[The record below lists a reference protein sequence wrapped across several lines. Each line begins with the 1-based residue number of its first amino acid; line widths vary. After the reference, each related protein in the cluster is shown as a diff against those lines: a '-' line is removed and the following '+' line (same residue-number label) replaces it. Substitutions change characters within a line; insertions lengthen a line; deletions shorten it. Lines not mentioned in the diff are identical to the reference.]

1 MLKLNKKYN
10 VVILDFVKTLVREK
24 LEWNKLRENNAKIFK
39 KYGINIQP
47 QHLRPVIEQTASQLY
62 YLKHL
67 KFSNKKILQIEKELL
82 KAHKKFEED
91 SIGLFSLYEDTIPF
105 LNYATKHN
113 LKIGI
118 LTNNFSSTVSKVLA
132 KLKVPFKGPV
142 IGREHV
148 KLPKPNPEGIIKL
161 SKLLNVT
168 ADNCFVVGD
177 SDFDIDAAK
186 QINSLSIFIKRT
198 DDLKLRYMKPD
209 YIITSLSEIIIS

>member
-1 MLKLNKKYN
+1 MLKISKKYK
-10 VVILDFVKTLVREK
+10 VVILDFVKTLVKER
-24 LEWNKLRENNAKIFK
+24 LEWDKLREANAKIFK

-67 KFSNKKILQIEKELL
+67 KFSNKKILQIERELL
-82 KAHKKFEED
+82 KAHEKFEED
-91 SIGLFSLYEDTIPF
+91 SIGLFSLYTDTIPF

-113 LKIGI
+113 LRIGI
-118 LTNNFSSTVSKVLA
+118 LTNNFSSTVSKVLSR
-132 KLKVPFKGPV
+132 LKVPFKGPI

-148 KLPKPNPEGIIKL
+148 RLPKPNPEGIVKL
-161 SKLLNVT
+161 SKLLNIN
-168 ADNCFVVGD
+168 ADNCFVIGD

-198 DDLKLRYMKPD
+198 DDFKLSYMKPD
-209 YIITSLSEIIIS
+209 HTINSLSEIIIS